1 MKARRAQVIDLN
13 IIFRKRNMFF
23 LTDFFKEK
31 HPATFCTTPSQDNYV
46 IKRLQ
51 EYGYRT
57 VVMGGTIYVFN
68 QEELRDYK

>member
-1 MKARRAQVIDLN
+1 
-13 IIFRKRNMFF
+13 MFF

-46 IKRLQ
+46 IKRLR

-68 QEELRDYK
+68 QEELKDYK